1 MFHWQVNRRR
11 ILIKHF
17 IRDLFRLF
25 SMHLFN
31 IILFLLKVIMLLEE
45 MENVTSLFLLRWDC
59 FSYKQGLVQI
69 LYIVWSNNCLQI
81 FLHLVF
87 INFFIVLKALSKKHA
102 CIEVQRDLHLIYDC
116 ESKNRTKK
124 GKVSENKLSSWVYS
138 SCSI

>member
-17 IRDLFRLF
+17 IRGLFGLF
-25 SMHLFN
+25 SIHLFN
-31 IILFLLKVIMLLEE
+31 IILFLLKVIMLLGE

-69 LYIVWSNNCLQI
+69 LCIVWSNYNCLQI

-124 GKVSENKLSSWVYS
+124 GKVSENTLSIWVYS
-138 SCSI
+138 

>member
-17 IRDLFRLF
+17 IRGLFRLF

-31 IILFLLKVIMLLEE
+31 IILFLLKVIMLLGE
-45 MENVTSLFLLRWDC
+45 METVTSLFLLRWDC

-69 LYIVWSNNCLQI
+69 LYIILWRNNCVEI

-87 INFFIVLKALSKKHA
+87 INFVFVLKALSKKHA

-124 GKVSENKLSSWVYS
+124 GKVSENTLSIWVYS
-138 SCSI
+138 